1 MVKFRETNMSL
12 NAARAIDRL
21 EKTIERSLKL
31 DRSTRL
37 AQEMTEIAV
46 DLLTELKIQA
56 KIGVPRDW
64 IGQRLPNQIEIWFT
78 DRYQLERFK
87 EALSLSDRVPE
98 PKPLRREEDKK

>member
-12 NAARAIDRL
+12 NVSRAIDRL
-21 EKTIERSLKL
+21 EKTIGRFLKL

-37 AQEMTEIAV
+37 AQEMTEIAI
-46 DLLTELKIQA
+46 DILTELNIQV

-98 PKPLRREEDKK
+98 PKQPREEDKK

>member
-1 MVKFRETNMSL
+1 
-12 NAARAIDRL
+12 
-21 EKTIERSLKL
+21 
-31 DRSTRL
+31 
-37 AQEMTEIAV
+37 MTEIAI
-46 DLLTELKIQA
+46 DILTELNMQV

-98 PKPLRREEDKK
+98 PKPLREEDKK